1 MYEYPNDLFETLK
14 KRSFWDRLGYCS
26 NICSGDVDVFMTG
39 AEEARPP
46 EMKNG
51 VIEVCCF

>member
-1 MYEYPNDLFETLK
+1 MYEYPNDLFETL